1 MVTERTLLYP
11 VLIFLHGSVLR
22 QIVSFYHIF
31 A

>member
-11 VLIFLHGSVLR
+11 VLIFLPWSVLR